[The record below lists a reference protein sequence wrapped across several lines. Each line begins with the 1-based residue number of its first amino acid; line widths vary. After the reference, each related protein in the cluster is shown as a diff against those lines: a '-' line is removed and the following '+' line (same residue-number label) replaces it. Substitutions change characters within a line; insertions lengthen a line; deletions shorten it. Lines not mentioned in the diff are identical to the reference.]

1 MFRKKVLIVYA
12 SSSGATEGI
21 VKQIEKTLDDHRI
34 KVDIINAREK
44 SDDSPDLSKYDG
56 ILFGTGIYV
65 TAWIW
70 AVRRWFLD
78 HLVEIKQNELKLAVF
93 VSCIHG
99 FASPKEARR
108 IYIRNALDK
117 RNIHA
122 DIYEA
127 FGPVLDFSSTSRLNF
142 LQKGTLKVAARGLLQ
157 SKDVKIDFNGSN
169 DLRNWY
175 KIREFAK
182 KFAAIVKE

>member
-1 MFRKKVLIVYA
+1 MFRKKTLIIYA

-21 VKQIEKTLDDHRI
+21 VKQIEKTLEDYKI
-34 KVDIINAREK
+34 KTTIINAR
-44 SDDSPDLSKYDG
+44 DLPEEPVELDKFDG

-70 AVRRWFLD
+70 AVRRWFLN
-78 HLVEIKQNELKLAVF
+78 HLNDLKRLDIKLGIF
-93 VSCIHG
+93 ISSIHG

-108 IYIRNALDK
+108 LYIENVLDK
-117 RNIHA
+117 RNIQA

-127 FGPVLDFSSTSRLNF
+127 FGPVLDFSNTSRLNF
-142 LQKGTLKVAARGLLQ
+142 LQKATLKIAAKGLLK
-157 SKDVKIDFNGSN
+157 SKKVKIDFNGRN
-169 DLRNWY
+169 DLRDWY

-182 KFAAIVKE
+182 KFAEIVKK